1 MGARRLLVD
10 KQFQNKTLILKYEI
24 LYHQGQPLP
33 NQYNRPTG
41 TNYFEINLKPTVNI
55 KQF

>member
-41 TNYFEINLKPTVNI
+41 TNYFEIKFKTNI
-55 KQF
+55 KH